1 MRDDFAVFILSHGRS
16 DRVFT
21 LKPLFDGGY
30 TGKWYIVIDD
40 EDDQADDYFERYGEH
55 VYQFS
60 KASYDDTF
68 DIMDLHTDRR
78 VVVYA
83 RNACFDIAKE
93 LGIRYFLVLDDDYN
107 AFMYRFPEGDV
118 LKYADCKQLDDL
130 FEAMVDFLIV
140 SGSLSIAFAQGGD
153 FIGGLKGG
161 GFQKKLIRKVMNT
174 WFCDAEKP
182 FKIIGRINE
191 DTNSYVYYGTQGK
204 LFFTITDVM
213 INQKQT
219 QSNAGGLT
227 DIYLD
232 RGTYVKSFYTVM
244 CAPSC
249 CKIAAMGDKHIRVH
263 HKVDWTACTPK
274 IINEKW
280 KKAGRK

>member
-16 DRVFT
+16 DRVYT
-21 LKPLFDGGY
+21 LKPLQLGKY
-30 TGKWYIVIDD
+30 SGKWFIIIDD
-40 EDDQADDYFERYGEH
+40 EDDQADEYKRIYGDH
-55 VYQFS
+55 VVQFS
-60 KASYDDTF
+60 KAAYDDKF

-83 RNACFDIAKE
+83 RNACFDIAKQ
-93 LGIRYFLVLDDDYN
+93 LGVRYFLVLDDDYN
-107 AFMYRFPEGDV
+107 SFQYRYPECNS
-118 LKYADCKQLDDL
+118 LKIAECLQLDEL
-130 FEAMVDFLIV
+130 CEGMVEFMIQ
-140 SGSLSIAFAQGGD
+140 SGALSIAFAQGGD

-161 GFQKKLIRKVMNT
+161 AYKKKLLRKVMNT

-182 FKIIGRINE
+182 FQIIGRINE
-191 DTNSYVYYGTQGK
+191 DTNTYVYLGTQGK
-204 LFFTITDVM
+204 LFFTVTDV
-213 INQKQT
+213 IITQKQT

-249 CKIAAMGDKHIRVH
+249 AKIAAMGDKHMRVH
-263 HKVDWTACTPK
+263 HRILWGNCTPM
-274 IINEKW
+274 IISQKW
-280 KKAGRK
+280 RKCHK

>member
-21 LKPLFDGGY
+21 LKPLQDGGY
-30 TGKWYIVIDD
+30 SGKLFIIIDD
-40 EDDQADDYFERYGEH
+40 EDDQADDYKARYGDR

-60 KASYDDTF
+60 KAAYDDTF

-93 LGIRYFLVLDDDYN
+93 LGIRFFLVLDDDYN
-107 AFMYRFPEGDV
+107 SFQYRYPEENK
-118 LKYADCKQLDDL
+118 LKIAECKQLDEL
-130 FEAMVDFLIV
+130 FEAMVDFLSA
-140 SGSLSIAFAQGGD
+140 SGSYSVAFAQGGD
-153 FIGGLKGG
+153 FIGGLNGG
-161 GFQKKLIRKVMNT
+161 AYNKHLIRKVMNT

-191 DTNSYVYYGTQGK
+191 DTNTYVYYGTQGK
-204 LFFTITDVM
+204 LFFTITDV
-213 INQKQT
+213 IVTQKQT

-227 DIYLD
+227 EIYLD

-249 CKIAAMGDKHIRVH
+249 AKIAAMGDKHFRVH
-263 HKVDWTACTPK
+263 HKISWQHCTPM
-274 IINEKW
+274 ILNEKW
-280 KKAGRK
+280 KKR

>member
-1 MRDDFAVFILSHGRS
+1 MRDDFTVFILSHGRS

-21 LKPLFDGGY
+21 LNPLFNGGY
-30 TGKWYIVIDD
+30 TGKWYIIIDD
-40 EDDQADDYFERYGEH
+40 EDKQAEEYKKRYGEH
-55 VYQFS
+55 VYQFR
-60 KASYDDTF
+60 KADYDDKF

-78 VVVYA
+78 VVVYS

-107 AFMYRFPEGDV
+107 AFMYRYPEQNQ
-118 LKYADCKQLDDL
+118 LAYADCGQLDDL
-130 FEAMVDFLIV
+130 FSAMVDFLDE
-140 SGSLSIAFAQGGD
+140 SGALSIAFAQGGD
-153 FIGGLKGG
+153 FIGGLNGG
-161 GFQKKLIRKVMNT
+161 NYRKKLIRKVMNT

-191 DTNSYVYYGTQGK
+191 DTNTYVYYGTQGK

-249 CKIAAMGDKHIRVH
+249 TKIAAMGDKHFRVH
-263 HKVDWTACTPK
+263 HNINWNACIPK
-274 IINEKW
+274 ILNEKY
-280 KKAGRK
+280 KKCNK